1 MNLQAE
7 NNIAPVVSY
16 NDPNVKLEDENEEAV
31 TSKFSSQ
38 AYGEEELPINYKM
51 QRLVRGR
58 LSAKHVNILLLRRY
72 GSTKNYKNIIASYA

>member
-31 TSKFSSQ
+31 K
-38 AYGEEELPINYKM
+38 
-51 QRLVRGR
+51 
-58 LSAKHVNILLLRRY
+58 
-72 GSTKNYKNIIASYA
+72 